1 MEENIH
7 ALVGY
12 GHHGKYERIQDLRC
26 QACGKKFTVRRDT
39 VLYQLKS
46 HSERVALALAL
57 LAEGMD
63 VSALERVTGIKEGT
77 LRTWLM
83 RAGMHAEKLHTRF
96 FQESI
101 YGHIQLDEL
110 WANLDRKSQ
119 EVWLW
124 VATEATSKLIPVIEL
139 GPRTLTMAMGVVH
152 ALGCTM
158 KPGCLPIFTTDGL
171 KLYFNALT
179 AHFGQWAQSDDP
191 GKPVWRVAADLLYGQ
206 VKKIVRRRRLAKVE
220 HTMLWGEQKVLKA
233 GLQRIDLS
241 GRINTAFV

>member
-26 QACGKKFTVRRDT
+26 QACGKKFTLRRDT
-39 VLYQLKS
+39 VLYRLKS

-77 LRTWLM
+77 LRTWLT

-96 FQESI
+96 FQELI
-101 YGHIQLDEL
+101 YAHIQLDEL
-110 WANLDRKSQ
+110 WANLDRKGQ
-119 EVWLW
+119 EMWLW
-124 VATEATSKLIPVIEL
+124 VATEATSKLIPVIEM
-139 GPRTLTMAMGVVH
+139 GPRTLDMAMGVVH

-158 KPGCLPIFTTDGL
+158 KICINGHKKRWMAATD
-171 KLYFNALT
+171 
-179 AHFGQWAQSDDP
+179 H
-191 GKPVWRVAADLLYGQ
+191 
-206 VKKIVRRRRLAKVE
+206 
-220 HTMLWGEQKVLKA
+220 
-233 GLQRIDLS
+233 
-241 GRINTAFV
+241 